1 MIKNVCYG
9 LCAIILLVMGCD
21 QKKTY
26 TISGTWENG
35 NGKVVYLKKETREK
49 QFQIIDSAVVKD
61 NQFKM
66 TGNIPQFEKYL
77 LALEK
82 NEQEILLDGEPIKVV
97 ATQMTNKNGD
107 KIDAYKMAIQGS
119 HEQKVFEM
127 ARGLS
132 MSKSMVG
139 LGGMFAMVQVKDDSV
154 KLDSTYKAVEMMKRA
169 VDERIKNFVDSNSNS
184 LAITYVIG
192 DFIAREYPFE
202 DVERYYN
209 NLTPE
214 VKASYPGQL
223 LKEKMTSLRSINV
236 GGIAPDIDLMAP
248 DGKHVKLSS
257 LRGKYVLLDFWA
269 SWCGPCLAEV
279 PNVKAVYEQYKDKG
293 FEIYGVSLDD
303 KKDAWV
309 NAIEKHDLP
318 WIHVSS
324 LKGWECPV
332 AKIYNVTG
340 IPKMYLLDKEGRIVA
355 MDLRGEALKEKVAS
369 FFN

>member
-35 NGKVVYLKKETREK
+35 NGKVVYLKKEIGEK

-61 NQFKM
+61 NLFKM
-66 TGNIPQFEKYL
+66 TGDIPQVEKYL

-82 NEQEILLDGEPIKVV
+82 NEQEILLDGEPIEVV

-169 VDERIKNFVDSNSNS
+169 VDERIKNFVDSNNNS

-293 FEIYGVSLDD
+293 FEIYGVSLDN
-303 KKDAWV
+303 KKDA
-309 NAIEKHDLP
+309 LSL
-318 WIHVSS
+318 IH
-324 LKGWECPV
+324 
-332 AKIYNVTG
+332 I
-340 IPKMYLLDKEGRIVA
+340 
-355 MDLRGEALKEKVAS
+355 
-369 FFN
+369 

>member
-9 LCAIILLVMGCD
+9 LCTVLLFVMGCNRE
-21 QKKTY
+21 KTY
-26 TISGTWENG
+26 TSAGTWENG
-35 NGKVVYLKKETREK
+35 NGKVVYLKKEIGEK

-66 TGNIPQFEKYL
+66 MGDISQVDKRI
-77 LALEK
+77 LALGK
-82 NEQEILLDGEPIKVV
+82 DEQEILLEGEPIEVM
-97 ATQMTNKNGD
+97 ATQMTNKNGEL
-107 KIDAYKMAIQGS
+107 IDSYKVTIKGS
-119 HEQKVFEM
+119 HEQEIFRT
-127 ARGLS
+127 ARDLAMG
-132 MSKSMVG
+132 KSMIG
-139 LGGMFAMVQVKDDSV
+139 LAGMFAMIQVKDDSV
-154 KLDSTYKAVEMMKRA
+154 KLDSTYKAVEMMKKA
-169 VDERIKNFVDSNSNS
+169 VDERIKNFVDSNSNT

-223 LKEKMTSLRSINV
+223 LKEKMASLRSINV
-236 GGIAPDIDLMAP
+236 GGIAPDIDLVAP
-248 DGKHVKLSS
+248 DGKHIKLSS